1 MAISV
6 ICHSTEAE
14 MDAGAVV
21 EWHRALRSD
30 DNGCLLQRRPKD
42 NKDKAKLSDNRQR
55 SLTKYIGEYFLPFV
69 TQLELKLV
77 LKWPSSDD
85 GDAQPATTEALSTP
99 EANS

>member
-1 MAISV
+1 
-6 ICHSTEAE
+6 
-14 MDAGAVV
+14 MDAGDVV
-21 EWHRALRSD
+21 EWQEALQSD
-30 DNGCLLQRRPKD
+30 DDGRLLQRRPKD
-42 NKDKAKLSDNRQR
+42 NKDKAKLSDKLQR
-55 SLTKYIGEYFLPFV
+55 SLSKYIGEYFLPFV